1 MSGHLRVLHLNVG
14 KRKQVQ
20 QSLLNDET
28 LKDFDALAIVE
39 LYIYRHLQTG
49 KPTVTPHAS
58 WQMFTPSVE
67 RTNRM
72 PRHAFRSLI
81 WVNRRYK
88 AQAVPVDYYD
98 ITAVSIRTKGGSIL
112 LISAYDPRAVRDE
125 SQRETQLAHKIGLV
139 EDTIKKVREEA
150 K

>member
-1 MSGHLRVLHLNVG
+1 
-14 KRKQVQ
+14 
-20 QSLLNDET
+20 
-28 LKDFDALAIVE
+28 
-39 LYIYRHLQTG
+39 
-49 KPTVTPHAS
+49 
-58 WQMFTPSVE
+58 MFTPSVE

-125 SQRETQLAHKIGLV
+125 SQRET
-139 EDTIKKVREEA
+139 
-150 K
+150 